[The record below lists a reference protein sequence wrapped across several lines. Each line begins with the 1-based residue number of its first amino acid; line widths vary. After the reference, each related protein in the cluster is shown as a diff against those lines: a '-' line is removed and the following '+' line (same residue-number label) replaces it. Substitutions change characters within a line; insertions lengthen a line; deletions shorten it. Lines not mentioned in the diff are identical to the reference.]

1 MNQHSGFREPGN
13 ESDERYEQRRGRRE
27 RGKPRRV
34 PTCNLSKRRADH
46 ERNCGSDRDR
56 SLPRAAKDP
65 KNQAA
70 EQTGVEARL
79 RRQTGK
85 RRVTQSCRK
94 QIRGKRDAGEKIQ
107 AKPTKTIIA

>member
-1 MNQHSGFREPGN
+1 MHHDSRLGQPGN
-13 ESDERYEQRRGRRE
+13 EGDKRHEQRRGRRE

-107 AKPTKTIIA
+107 AKPTTMIIA